1 MKGDLVQDELRGNAE
16 RGRQAMRDYPAP
28 NASELIVRTGRVPLV
43 PFPRIAAALAVIGT
57 AALSFFAIERAEPAP
72 VNVPDSVTALVND
85 LYGESSDGTYVAIRI
100 SPMFLPENNG
110 ADAFLSSV
118 WDEVSDP

>member
-1 MKGDLVQDELRGNAE
+1 MRRDRIQDELRGIAK
-16 RGRQAMRDYPAP
+16 RGRQAMQDYPAP
-28 NASELIVRTGRVPLV
+28 NASELIVRTGRGPLV
-43 PFPRIAAALAVIGT
+43 ALPRIAAALAVIGT

-72 VNVPDSVTALVND
+72 VSVPDSVTALVND
-85 LYGESSDGTYVAIRI
+85 LYGESSDGTYVATRV